1 MNLSESQ
8 IREDI
13 FLSAR
18 RIVSGLEVAKREQQ
32 NLARHIK
39 ALSEHGEHG
48 AMSRLARDAG
58 VSKQLFSEVLSGRKK
73 VGAVVAR
80 RMAKVR
86 I

>member
-8 IREDI
+8 IREDT
-13 FLSAR
+13 FFAAR
-18 RIVSGLEVAKREQQ
+18 RMVAGLEVAKREQV
-32 NLARHIK
+32 NFSRHIK
-39 ALSEHGEHG
+39 ALDKHAERG
-48 AMSRLARDAG
+48 AMSRLARDTG

-80 RMAKVR
+80 RMAKVK

>member
-18 RIVSGLEVAKREQQ
+18 RIVSGLEVAKREQV
-32 NLARHIK
+32 NLSCHIK
-39 ALSEHGEHG
+39 ALDKYGEHG
-48 AMSRLARDAG
+48 AMSRMARDVG

-73 VGAVVAR
+73 VEAAAVR
-80 RMAKVR
+80 RMAKAR

>member
-8 IREDI
+8 IREEI
-13 FLSAR
+13 LLSAR
-18 RIVSGLEVAKREQQ
+18 RMVAGLEVAKREQV
-32 NLARHIK
+32 NLSRHIK
-39 ALSEHGEHG
+39 ALDKHAERG
-48 AMSRLARDAG
+48 AMSRLARDTG

-80 RMAKVR
+80 RMAKVK